1 MKRIIVGISGASGA
15 IYGIR
20 LLDVL
25 RGVDDVE
32 THLVLSSAAR
42 RTILLETDYSVEEVE
57 AIANKVYRLGDLA
70 ASISSRSFPAAG
82 LIVVPCSIKNLSCIA
97 PSYSHN
103 LLSL

>member
-57 AIANKVYRLGDLA
+57 AIANKVYRLGEGA
-70 ASISSRSFPAAG
+70 ASLF
-82 LIVVPCSIKNLSCIA
+82 PCSFRAGGLDVA
-97 PSYSHN
+97 P
-103 LLSL
+103 LSLKTPSSHATSYFDTLLLL